1 LLSGYAAMQPE
12 EIEMLQRVYKSILKE
27 EWFDRTR
34 ENERDFARSIISMF
48 QQGMTDE
55 DRLFIESLSV
65 ARAKYC
71 RVVPA
76 VLP

>member
-27 EWFDRTR
+27 DWFDRTR

-55 DRLFIESLSV
+55 DRLFVESLSV
-65 ARAKYC
+65 ARAKYH